1 MKKKCLIAVA
11 ILFCVMANAQ
21 DNKTTKESSKVNFE
35 CLYEYQVTN
44 SKGNTDVYSTILLMA
59 GNYACFEDYTA
70 YQTDSVSQVPNIS
83 KEEVD
88 KYLLQEMRNDLFFD
102 QTVYQN
108 YPKGRLS
115 VYSVITPDYYT
126 YTENGR
132 PVSWSLEED
141 TETICGY
148 LCRKATGEYG
158 GRKWTAWYTTDIPA
172 SFGPWKM
179 CGLPGLVMAA
189 HDAENIHNFKAI
201 VFRKGTAGLS
211 SPDFPNAIS
220 VTREKFVKAK
230 NRFEENPMGNIP
242 AESISEMTVRKD
254 DSGKS
259 SVFINGIRL
268 RMRPNGYVPLEIE

>member
-11 ILFCVMANAQ
+11 TLFCVMANAQ

-126 YTENGR
+126 YTENGK

-158 GRKWTAWYTTDIPA
+158 GRKWTAWYTTDIPV

-189 HDAENIHNFKAI
+189 HDAENTHNFKAI

-259 SVFINGIRL
+259 SVFINGIQL
-268 RMRPNGYVPLEIE
+268 RMRPNGYIPLEIE